1 MSGADNGKNRTA
13 GDRQIKIS
21 VYLYIAEAVR
31 TLAREDRLRGSY
43 ITANALSQVIKKR
56 YLFDI
61 ELDFNVEEVNRAMV
75 LYFPQIDGHEGSD
88 GFY

>member
-1 MSGADNGKNRTA
+1 MSGADNCENRTA

-56 YLFDI
+56 YLFVI
-61 ELDFNVEEVNRAMV
+61 ELDFNVEEK
-75 LYFPQIDGHEGSD
+75 
-88 GFY
+88 